1 MKALLGMQFPTACIP
16 KAMNDIQIGCHG
28 HEIYPGLPLTSK
40 FLLSQVVTKLIGL
53 GFGVL
58 RLLDALGQILAS
70 VQLTA
75 GSIVVPPQEIL
86 GVEHGKNW
94 EKDRR

>member
-1 MKALLGMQFPTACIP
+1 MRFIQAL
-16 KAMNDIQIGCHG
+16 DIQI
-28 HEIYPGLPLTSK
+28 
-40 FLLSQVVTKLIGL
+40 FLLQQVVTNLLGL

-70 VQLTA
+70 VQLT

-86 GVEHGKNW
+86 GGGDHWRFLDSRYLKEGNI
-94 EKDRR
+94 